1 MILLQLRIVFRNFN
15 NTRLYSAITIFGL
28 TVGMTATILIFTYLQ
43 HEFSYDRFH
52 EKSARIYRINSILTF
67 ETEKIVPICIGL
79 TDSTLQKQVPEI
91 EEQLQIF
98 SHLPGF
104 QILL

>member
-1 MILLQLRIVFRNFN
+1 MILLQFRIVFRNIK

-28 TVGMTATILIFTYLQ
+28 TVGMTATILLFTYLQ

-52 EKSARIYRINSILTF
+52 EKSARIYTINSILTF

-79 TDSTLQKQVPEI
+79 TDSKLQKQVPEI

>member
-1 MILLQLRIVFRNFN
+1 MILLQFRIVFRNIK

-28 TVGMTATILIFTYLQ
+28 TVGMTATILLFTYVQ

-52 EKSARIYRINSILTF
+52 EKSARIYRINSILTQ
-67 ETEKIVPICIGL
+67 ETEEIVSKCIGL
-79 TDSTLQKQVPEI
+79 KDSILRKQVPEI

-98 SHLPGF
+98 SHLP
-104 QILL
+104 